1 MRFPALALA
10 LAALVFAAKASAQVV
25 PPGLIGIENAG
36 AIAARYGIVKIDE
49 IELDD
54 GKWEIEGRD
63 RTGREREL
71 EIDARTGR
79 VIKFERD

>member
-1 MRFPALALA
+1 MRVPAFALA
-10 LAALVFAAKASAQVV
+10 LAAILFAAPASAQVV
-25 PPGLIGIENAG
+25 PPGVISIERAG
-36 AIAARYGIVKIDE
+36 AIAARYGIVTIDE

-63 RTGREREL
+63 RAGREREL

-79 VIKFERD
+79 VIRFERD